1 MESLT
6 FTRTLA
12 EIQEQGVLMLASSIA
27 IPPRPSILEDVDAE
41 LRKEDPDSQRVM
53 NLISQDVSIT
63 AAVLKLVNSPFYGL
77 RRKAE
82 HLQDAVS
89 FLGLSNISTLVT
101 SIVLSRVLPTD
112 GPVLARFW
120 DVSAKRS
127 FAMRLLARRIKGMDP
142 NVAHT
147 FGLFC
152 DIGIPLLIKKHPSY
166 IETLKEANG
175 SANQSFTAIEQARHK
190 TDHALVGAVM
200 ARSWGITQSTAVAIR
215 LHHDYDAIRHEDVS
229 PESAN
234 LIALGLIAERIIQKF
249 EGKNFSL
256 EWGKGG
262 VQVMEHLDLD
272 AETLEE
278 WTDLVHDAFNDES
291 H

>member
-200 ARSWGITQSTAVAIR
+200 ARSWGIAQSTAVAIR